1 MNKKALML
9 TALIAVA
16 MMATPLVPIAQAEI
30 TEEHHYGPPDFPVW
44 FTEYYGTL
52 SGANFYILIPD
63 DWTNPLGDGMLVV
76 LCRSAAYVED
86 PRESTDDYPF
96 ALELVEDGIAVAA
109 SNYVS
114 IFSNASTGAILTH
127 ELALYAIN
135 EYHVTGKVFLCG
147 TSLGGAVALLLGEK
161 YPNIYSGVLDISGV
175 KDSLYS
181 YYTAVNY
188 LNSSITPDPDPFLS
202 FFFTMVS
209 SLGLPDPEDI
219 QNNSPN
225 FHADISIPVIS
236 IVHYADQC
244 QHPIQ
249 TEWYHGN
256 VSDPDLH
263 MVVEVTID
271 YPGPYT
277 YPSAIP
283 LPAMS
288 SWYGHFDPYTLI
300 ARAVYFPYL
309 VEWSNGD
316 IGTGDIPPVFLPP
329 EYKFDVI
336 VDDTH
341 YPVSI
346 LSNSTVSNF
355 NFSQTEMQISFN
367 VTGDTGTTG
376 YCNVTILK
384 SLLTGSQWTIK
395 IDDTPITDFDEKT
408 NDTHTFLYFTY
419 THESPLQVTIEG
431 TWVIPEL
438 PPAIILSLFMVLSL
452 ITVVFVK
459 HKEKKQ

>member
-1 MNKKALML
+1 MNKKILML
-9 TALIAVA
+9 TTLIAVA
-16 MMATPLVPIAQAEI
+16 MVATPLISTVQGEVTEI
-30 TEEHHYGPPDFPVW
+30 PKDGY
-44 FTEYYGTL
+44 TEYYGAL
-52 SGANFYILIPD
+52 GGANFYILIPD

-76 LCRSAAYVED
+76 LCRSAGYVED
-86 PRESTDDYPF
+86 PRNSTEDYPF
-96 ALELVEDGIAVAA
+96 ALALVEDGIAVAA
-109 SNYVS
+109 SNYGS
-114 IFSNASTGAILTH
+114 MLANASTGAIRTH

-135 EYHVTGKVFLCG
+135 EYHVKGKVFLCG
-147 TSLGGAVALLLGEK
+147 TSLGGAVALLLGEQH
-161 YPNIYSGVLDISGV
+161 PNIYSGVLDINGV
-175 KDSLYS
+175 KDTLYL
-181 YYTAVNY
+181 YYTGVNY

-202 FFFTMVS
+202 FFF
-209 SLGLPDPEDI
+209 SLATAAGPPDPEDL

-236 IVHYADQC
+236 IVHYADQMI
-244 QHPIQ
+244 HPIQ
-249 TEWYHGN
+249 TEWYHAN

-263 MVVEVTID
+263 IVVEVTID
-271 YPGPYT
+271 SPGPYST
-277 YPSAIP
+277 FPG
-283 LPAMS
+283 LPPMS
-288 SWYGHFDPYTLI
+288 SWYGHFDPYNNM

-329 EYKFDVI
+329 EYTFDVI

-384 SLLTGSQWTIK
+384 SLLKGSQWTIK

-431 TWVIPEL
+431 TWVVPEL

-459 HKEKKQ
+459 LKEKKQ